1 MKRMV
6 GLIAGNG
13 QLPRL
18 VAGSIRA
25 AGHRVVAIGHLGETG
40 KDLEKDVDTLKWVH
54 IGELGKIIHLLLEE
68 GVKRALFIGGVS
80 KRHFFS
86 RARPDA
92 RALKVLSRLRDKK
105 DDAILRAIAEEVES
119 AGIRVVSPIPFLR
132 DHMAPA
138 GCWTERKPTEREEK
152 DISFGWRIAKCVGRL
167 DVGQSVVVKDQ
178 IVLALEAIEGT
189 DETIRRGGLLGR
201 GDVVVVKV
209 CKPKQDLRLDLP
221 VIGPET
227 VEILR
232 EAGASALA
240 VEAGKTIVI
249 DKAKV
254 IHEADRSH
262 ICLMGK

>member
-1 MKRMV
+1 MKRMI

-25 AGHRVVAIGHLGETG
+25 AGHRVVAIGHIGETG
-40 KDLEKDVDTLKWVH
+40 KELENDVDTLKWVH
-54 IGELGKIIHLLLEE
+54 IGELEKIINLLLEE

-86 RARPDA
+86 KARPDA

-105 DDAILRAIAEEVES
+105 DDAILRAIAEELES
-119 AGIRVVSPIPFLR
+119 AGIRVASPIPFLR

-138 GCWTERKPTEREEK
+138 GCWTERRPTEREEK
-152 DISFGWRIAKCVGRL
+152 DISFGWKIAKSVGRL

-249 DKAKV
+249 DKEKV
-254 IHEADRSH
+254 IREADRSH
-262 ICLMGK
+262 LCLMGK